1 MANQNENLDVSA
13 KSVEEAIEIGLAELG
28 LTRDEVDIQI
38 LNEGKRGL
46 FGIGSEEATVRLS
59 VRSQGQPPAPP
70 PEPSTEEPAETA
82 PTASIPET
90 EPAATGTESNG
101 DDAVSLAKKHLEN
114 VLQLMGVE
122 ATVEVRTA
130 ADLVEQDEEPP
141 AVLDITGNDLGIL
154 IGRRSET
161 LQALQ
166 YMIRLMVSKDTG
178 RWERVVVDVESYR
191 SRRRESL
198 QKMAHRM
205 AERAVAN
212 QERVVLESMT
222 PYERRIIHIAL
233 RDNPNVYTKSIG
245 RDSNRKVTIIPK

>member
-28 LTRDEVDIQI
+28 LTRDQVDIEI

-59 VRSQGQPPAPP
+59 VRSQAQPPTPVAEP
-70 PEPSTEEPAETA
+70 PEEEPAETA
-82 PTASIPET
+82 PTADTPEPDPVAEAET
-90 EPAATGTESNG
+90 DG
-101 DDAVSLAKKHLEN
+101 DDAVALAKKHLED

-122 ATVEVRTA
+122 AAVVARTA

-191 SRRRESL
+191 SRRRASL

-205 AERAVAN
+205 AERAIAN

-222 PYERRIIHIAL
+222 PYERRIVHITL
-233 RDNPNVYTKSIG
+233 RDNPSVYTKSIG